1 MTIVRHYGA
10 FAAHVFADFRLHPGA
25 CSHKIAPK
33 PQAGSVFVR
42 MDDLDDFDRAILRE
56 LMRDGR
62 MSNADLAE
70 RIHLSPSAC
79 LRRVRALEEM
89 GVIAGYVMLI
99 DADKAGLAGAAFV
112 FVTLEQQG
120 RAMLDAFERDVGRHP
135 EITECHLLAGVA
147 DYLLRVVFRDSR
159 DFERIHTEILTQ
171 LPGVSR
177 VQSTLPLRTV
187 KQTTALPI

>member
-1 MTIVRHYGA
+1 MRI
-10 FAAHVFADFRLHPGA
+10 
-25 CSHKIAPK
+25 
-33 PQAGSVFVR
+33 
-42 MDDLDDFDRAILRE
+42 DDLDDFDRAILRE

-62 MSNADLAE
+62 MSNAELAE

-79 LRRVRALEEM
+79 LSRVRALEES
-89 GVIAGYVMLI
+89 GVIGGYVMLL
-99 DADKAGLAGAAFV
+99 DAEKAGLPGAAFV

-120 RAMLDAFERDVGRHP
+120 RAMLDAFERDVRRHP